1 VSRPDRHVFPLVP
14 RWRITG
20 LPFGE
25 QRSVRRGPGSD
36 IAGSRPYDP
45 GDPVSSIDWNATAR
59 LSAARGDAAFIVRER
74 FAEEAPRVV
83 VVCDRRPSMAL
94 YAPPFPWLSKPAAV
108 ASIVDAIALSALAAR
123 SELGYVDHAG
133 GRAHYLPPRTRGRR
147 WEIGERV
154 AEAEFDAPEDAVER
168 SIAHLARLR
177 ADLPSGSFV
186 FVVSDF
192 LARPPLES
200 WRRAVSLRWDVVPV
214 IVQDPVWE
222 QSFPD
227 ISSVIVPLADPGTGS
242 IVHVRLSADEAAER
256 GRANAER
263 LRVLVAD
270 FGALGLDSVV
280 IGTSDR
286 GEIDRALLRWAEL
299 RRQARRR
306 GR

>member
-1 VSRPDRHVFPLVP
+1 VTRPDRNVFPLVP

-36 IAGSRPYDP
+36 VAGSRMYHP
-45 GDPVSSIDWNATAR
+45 GDPVSAIDWYASAR
-59 LSAARGDAAFIVRER
+59 LSSAQDDAAFVVRER

-83 VVCDRRPSMAL
+83 IVCDRRPSMGL
-94 YAPPFPWLSKPAAV
+94 YEQPFPWLSKPAAV
-108 ASIVDAIALSALAAR
+108 AGIVDSIALSALAAR
-123 SELGYVDHAG
+123 SELGYLDYG
-133 GRAHYLPPRTRGRR
+133 SEPYYLPPRTRGRR
-147 WEIGERV
+147 WELGERV
-154 AEAEFDAPEDAVER
+154 GERTFDAPEDSVER
-168 SIAHLARLR
+168 AVGHLARVR

-192 LARPPLES
+192 LARESLES

-214 IVQDPVWE
+214 IVQDPTWE

-227 ISSVIVPLADPGTGS
+227 VSGVIVPLAEPSTGE
-242 IVHVRLSADEAAER
+242 VVNVRFTRDEAAAQRSAHE
-256 GRANAER
+256 ER
-263 LRVLVAD
+263 LRTLVVD
-270 FGALGLDSVV
+270 FTALGLDSVV

-286 GEIDRALLRWAEL
+286 VEIDRALLRWAEL
-299 RRQARRR
+299 RRQAWRR